1 MNNDS
6 NISYKICTE
15 IATCSYRLK
24 SILYINFPIYYK

>member
-15 IATCSYRLK
+15 IATCSYNTTDLNPF
-24 SILYINFPIYYK
+24 SI